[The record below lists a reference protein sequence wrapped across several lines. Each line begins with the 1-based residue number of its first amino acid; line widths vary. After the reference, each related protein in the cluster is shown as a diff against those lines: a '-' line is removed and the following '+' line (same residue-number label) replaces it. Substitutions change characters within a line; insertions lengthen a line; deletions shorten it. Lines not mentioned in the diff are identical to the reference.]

1 MLRLMRGQAERAGV
15 HLRAV
20 LPVDPLEADA
30 DRRALKQIA
39 INLVSN
45 AIKFTPRG
53 GSVTLTA
60 QGVGEVLEVIVSD
73 TGVGIAEGDL
83 ERLGSPFEQAGDAD
97 HRAAGSGLGL
107 SLVQAFARLHGGDMT
122 MESAEG
128 SGTTVT
134 VRMPVLQPSEAAER
148 VRERKL

>member
-1 MLRLMRGQAERAGV
+1 M

-20 LPVDPLEADA
+20 LPVDALEADA

-45 AIKFTPRG
+45 AIKFTTRG

-60 QGVGEVLEVIVSD
+60 QGSGEMLEVIVSD

-83 ERLGSPFEQAGDAD
+83 ERLGSPYEQAGDAD

-134 VRMPVLQPSEAAER
+134 VRMPVLQPAEAAER